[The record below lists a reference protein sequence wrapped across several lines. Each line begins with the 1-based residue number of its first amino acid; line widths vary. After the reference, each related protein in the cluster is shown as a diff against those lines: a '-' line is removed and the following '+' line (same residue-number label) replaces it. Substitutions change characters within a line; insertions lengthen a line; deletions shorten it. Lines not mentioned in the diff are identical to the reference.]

1 MGTFRVPLQVGNP
14 DLGPTRTVDA
24 LVDTGATFS
33 MMPASML
40 KHMGVEPD
48 ATLPFRA
55 ATREVVDYAT
65 GEVTLATHGRRRT
78 CPVIFGPENHY
89 IMGATAME
97 LLLLT
102 VDPVHQRLVPIEGE
116 A

>member
-14 DLGPTRTVDA
+14 DRGSAETVDA

-33 MMPASML
+33 MIPASML
-40 KHMGVEPD
+40 KRMGVEPD
-48 ATLPFRA
+48 AMLPFRV
-55 ATREVVDYAT
+55 ATREVVDFAT
-65 GEVTLATHGRRRT
+65 GEVQLATQGRRRT

-102 VDPVHQRLVPIEGE
+102 VDPVRQRLVPIEGE

>member
-1 MGTFRVPLQVGNP
+1 MGTFRVALQVGNP
-14 DLGPTRTVDA
+14 DRGITETVDA

-40 KHMGVEPD
+40 KRMGVEPD
-48 ATLPFRA
+48 ATLPFRV

-65 GEVTLATHGRRRT
+65 GEVPLGTHGRRRA

-102 VDPVHQRLVPIEGE
+102 VDPVHQRLVPIAGE

>member
-1 MGTFRVPLQVGNP
+1 MGCFRAPLEVGNP
-14 DLGPTRTVDA
+14 RNGHTETVNA

-33 MMPASML
+33 MIPVSML
-40 KHMGVEPD
+40 QRMGVEPD
-48 ATLPFRA
+48 ATLPFRV
-55 ATREVVDYAT
+55 ATREVVEYAT
-65 GEVTLATHGRRRT
+65 GEVPLSAEGRRRT
-78 CPVIFGPENHY
+78 CPVIFGPEDHY

-102 VDPVHQRLVPIEGE
+102 VDPVNERLVPVVGL

>member
-14 DLGPTRTVDA
+14 NCGATETVAA

-33 MMPASML
+33 MMPASLL
-40 KHMGVEPD
+40 KRLGVAPD
-48 ATLPFRA
+48 AALPFRV
-55 ATREVVDYAT
+55 ATREVVDFAT
-65 GEVTLATHGRRRT
+65 GEVPLAVQGRRRT

-102 VDPVHQRLVPIEGE
+102 VDPVHQRLVPTEGE

>member
-1 MGTFRVPLQVGNP
+1 MGIFRVPLQVGNP
-14 DLGPTRTVDA
+14 DQGQSETVDA

-40 KHMGVEPD
+40 KRMGVEPD
-48 ATLPFRA
+48 TTLPFRI
-55 ATREVVDYAT
+55 ATREVVDFST
-65 GEVTLATHGRRRT
+65 GEVPLATHGRRRT
-78 CPVIFGPENHY
+78 CPVIFGPEDHY

-102 VDPVHQRLVPIEGE
+102 VDPVHQRLVPVEGE

>member
-1 MGTFRVPLQVGNP
+1 MGTFRVPLQIGNP
-14 DLGPTRTVDA
+14 ENGVTETVDA

-33 MMPASML
+33 MIPVSML
-40 KHMGVEPD
+40 KRMGVQPD
-48 ATLPFRA
+48 ATLPFRI
-55 ATREVVDYAT
+55 ATREVVDYPT
-65 GEVTLATHGRRRT
+65 GEIPLGTQGRRRT

-102 VDPVHQRLVPIEGE
+102 VDPIHQRLVPVEGE

>member
-1 MGTFRVPLQVGNP
+1 MGTFSVPLQVGNP
-14 DLGPTRTVDA
+14 NHGPTETVDA
-24 LVDTGATFS
+24 LVNTGATFS
-33 MMPASML
+33 MIPASML
-40 KHMGVEPD
+40 KGMGVEPD
-48 ATLPFRA
+48 TTLPFRV
-55 ATREVVDYAT
+55 ATREVVDFAT
-65 GEVTLATHGRRRT
+65 GEVPLATQGRRRT

-89 IMGATAME
+89 IMGATAMK

>member
-1 MGTFRVPLQVGNP
+1 MGAFRVPLQVGNP
-14 DLGPTRTVDA
+14 NYGAAETVDA

-33 MMPASML
+33 MLPASLL
-40 KHMGVEPD
+40 KRMGVEPD
-48 ATLPFRA
+48 ATLPFRV
-55 ATREVVDYAT
+55 ATREVVDFAT
-65 GEVTLATHGRRRT
+65 GEVSLAAQGRRRT

-97 LLLLT
+97 LMLLT